1 MAEQLCCGYN
11 ELTYQ
16 PCQLRADHNKTTC
29 YQHHHLYSKK
39 RWISQF
45 LVPNTA
51 LNLLTRF
58 GPSNTVD
65 GRQKRMIEDSIDSGR
80 ILLTKEDI
88 EAIPNHR
95 NLTVILLVLAKFPQI
110 NPLWNLPLVRRAIQV
125 FYQYRINI
133 LRDVFPSVQEFFE
146 TLLQNPHVGL
156 EKLVPLMIEEMV
168 AYNKLN
174 TAPRQKVDFEGI
186 WNELFYE
193 PRPELFWYSNEY
205 LAEKYVSLAIDSSH
219 LTTTKDYIK
228 KVVAPIMKQNIPT
241 WKKERKQKMADIKE
255 GAVIYVY
262 HPRFVESWLETGG
275 WPLFEMMT

>member
-16 PCQLRADHNKTTC
+16 PCQLATDPNRVTC

-58 GPSNTVD
+58 GPPNTVD
-65 GRQKRMIEDSIDSGR
+65 DRQKRMIEDSIASGR
-80 ILLTKEDI
+80 IVLMKEDI
-88 EAIPNHR
+88 EAMPNHR

-110 NPLWNLPLVRRAIQV
+110 NPLWNIPLIRRAIQV

-133 LRDVFPSVQEFFE
+133 LRDVFPTVQGFFE

-168 AYNKLN
+168 TYNKQN
-174 TAPRQKVDFEGI
+174 ISPRQRVEFEGI
-186 WNELFYE
+186 WHELFYE
-193 PRPELFWYSNEY
+193 PHPELFWYSNDY

-219 LTTTKDYIK
+219 LHTTKEYIK
-228 KVVAPIMKQNIPT
+228 TVVAPIMKQTIPT

-255 GAVIYVY
+255 GAVMYVY